1 MRLVLAVVAAQDEP
15 LHAKP
20 KANRTK
26 LVVHEKPQVV
36 VRREKFRAHARLLPR
51 LATPEYAEPRNA
63 VAE

>member
-1 MRLVLAVVAAQDEP
+1 MRLVLAVVAARDEL

>member
-1 MRLVLAVVAAQDEP
+1 MRLVLAVVAAQDEL

-20 KANRTK
+20 KVNMTK
-26 LVVHEKPQVV
+26 LVAREKPQVV
-36 VRREKFRAHARLLPR
+36 VRREKFRAHARLLQK